1 MYFKQRQRQNI
12 GCNLR
17 ETLKLNFGIY
27 LIFVKYCS
35 ACWKIFETYFK
46 WSNWICTVK
55 SRNKTIIMRMQRKT
69 SFANQT
75 KSLTS
80 YRPIYRYQN
89 RLSSVADAGVT
100 YSIFFESMIL
110 GEGKEK
116 KGNYMCKNVKMNGY
130 NFITNID
137 SQLLIFLY
145 FRKK

>member
-1 MYFKQRQRQNI
+1 
-12 GCNLR
+12 
-17 ETLKLNFGIY
+17 
-27 LIFVKYCS
+27 
-35 ACWKIFETYFK
+35 
-46 WSNWICTVK
+46 
-55 SRNKTIIMRMQRKT
+55 MRMQRKT

-116 KGNYMCKNVKMNGY
+116 KGNYISNNVKMNG
-130 NFITNID
+130 F
-137 SQLLIFLY
+137 LISSLVLIRNY
-145 FRKK
+145 

>member
-1 MYFKQRQRQNI
+1 
-12 GCNLR
+12 
-17 ETLKLNFGIY
+17 
-27 LIFVKYCS
+27 
-35 ACWKIFETYFK
+35 
-46 WSNWICTVK
+46 
-55 SRNKTIIMRMQRKT
+55 MRMQRKT

-116 KGNYMCKNVKMNGY
+116 KGNNACNKIKMN
-130 NFITNID
+130 D
-137 SQLLIFLY
+137 SISSFVLICNY
-145 FRKK
+145 